1 MLTSTPWRIAAAVLL
16 VRIDV
21 MQRHARTMPGTTP
34 IKVIPISRDRE
45 RPVHT
50 GSGLVDLG
58 DDWLTAH
65 GRDPRQRSHS
75 PTPPRSIRAGS
86 EGLPTPLWVESVEAQ
101 EVVLDGQH

>member
-50 GSGLVDLG
+50 GSGPVALG
-58 DDWLTAH
+58 DG
-65 GRDPRQRSHS
+65 GRCGGQNSS
-75 PTPPRSIRAGS
+75 SSSMNSVGS
-86 EGLPTPLWVESVEAQ
+86 
-101 EVVLDGQH
+101 